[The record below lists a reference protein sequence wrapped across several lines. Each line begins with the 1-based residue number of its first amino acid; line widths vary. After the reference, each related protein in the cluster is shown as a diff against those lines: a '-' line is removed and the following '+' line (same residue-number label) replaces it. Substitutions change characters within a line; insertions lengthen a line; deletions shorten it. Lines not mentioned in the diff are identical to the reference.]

1 MEDANRPI
9 FLQLGERLENEII
22 SGQLAE
28 DSAIPSINELAAFYR
43 INPATA
49 LKAVNLLVENGTL
62 YKKRG
67 IGMFVSSGAR
77 KQLIELHQKT
87 FPSEFID
94 PLLVEA
100 KKIGLSMVEVIQMI
114 ETRSNK

>member
-49 LKAVNLLVENGTL
+49 LKAVNLLVEDGIL

-67 IGMFVSSGAR
+67 IGMFVAVGAR
-77 KQLIELHQKT
+77 KQLIEMHQKT
-87 FPSEFID
+87 FAGEFID
-94 PLLVEA
+94 PLLAEG
-100 KKIGLSMVEVIQMI
+100 KKIGLSVVEIIQMI
-114 ETRSNK
+114 EKRSN